1 MPGRASQRVDRGD
14 TVRKVQLRHSF
25 LHHVAAEMDS
35 VITRRL
41 NSLLKRN
48 LSDTALPLSVVL
60 FSMLGTQSNS
70 YIHKYL
76 GENK

>member
-1 MPGRASQRVDRGD
+1 MPGRASQRIDRGD
-14 TVRKVQLRHSF
+14 TVRKVQLCYSS
-25 LHHVAAEMDS
+25 LHHVAVEMDS

-41 NSLLKRN
+41 DSLLKRN